1 MYRGFIKC
9 WRCAEDSRAWSR
21 GALHRGVMLTI
32 LLKVAMEGLLL
43 SRRRAEGRAVRLFR
57 CVSGRGMPAQSNDA
71 FVYP

>member
-21 GALHRGVMLTI
+21 GALHRGVM
-32 LLKVAMEGLLL
+32 VDHSAQGGMEGLLL